1 MSRVKEGGLSLTYDI
16 PRELHKELRFLA
28 VDHDMGVMKYEVMKY
43 ENVNLASDL
52 IQEVDRLKRVE
63 ERCQVLLKKLF
74 LKQLKPCEQDI
85 FTLVLGSHFIIKR
98 QDILFKEESTNKN

>member
-28 VDHDMGVMKYEVMKY
+28 VDHDTGVMKY

-52 IQEVDRLKRVE
+52 IQEVNRLKRVE
-63 ERCQVLLKKLF
+63 ERCQVLLKNF
-74 LKQLKPCEQDI
+74 
-85 FTLVLGSHFIIKR
+85 F
-98 QDILFKEESTNKN
+98 

>member
-28 VDHDMGVMKYEVMKY
+28 VDHDMGVMKY